1 MKKLIGHP
9 LGIDLL
15 ALREPEMIFTEKL
28 DKIGLKVKWFKKMVI
43 VTDKWESWWL

>member
-9 LGIDLL
+9 LGLDLL

-28 DKIGLKVKWFKKMVI
+28 DKIGLRSNGSRKW
-43 VTDKWESWWL
+43 